1 MMTQLSTSQTQ
12 LSCQT
17 PGREYRWTDI
27 PAAVWIQIAVLA
39 ILFGWFFGQ
48 DLWGMVHRWIN
59 DSSWSHG
66 FLIPLFS
73 LYFLHQKKDLLL
85 SNSYQPNWKL
95 GIPVLI
101 FFLLLYPL
109 NIVQF
114 KFAYGRPILMVGTLG
129 AMVLFLGGW
138 SLLRLT
144 WLPVGFLFFAIP
156 LPDRLYSQ
164 MTIPLRQMAA
174 VAATWVLNLIPNLT
188 ATANG
193 VVIDVVYK
201 GQLLSP
207 GLDVAEACSGMRL
220 LMAFVALGVAMAYL
234 HERPIWQRLVLLLST
249 IPIAILCNVV
259 RVTITG
265 LIYILW
271 NPEYAKGIYHE
282 MLGLMMLPLAFG
294 FYGILAWLM
303 GNLYTDEEE
312 VQSDL
317 IIRRIE
323 SSMAKEP
330 KP

>member
-1 MMTQLSTSQTQ
+1 MSHLSSSQAQTSVQA
-12 LSCQT
+12 S
-17 PGREYRWTDI
+17 GREYRWAEI
-27 PAAVWIQIAVLA
+27 SIAVWLQIAVLA

-48 DLWGMVHRWIN
+48 DLWGMVNRWRT

-73 LYFLHQKKDLLL
+73 LYFLHQKKDLIL
-85 SNSYQPNWKL
+85 SNTYRPSWKFGL
-95 GIPVLI
+95 P
-101 FFLLLYPL
+101 LLVFCIALYPL

-114 KFAYGRPILMVGTLG
+114 KFAYGRPILMVATLG
-129 AMVLFLGGW
+129 AIVLFLGGW
-138 SLLRLT
+138 RLLRLI
-144 WLPVGFLFFAIP
+144 WLPVAFLFFAIP

-174 VAATWVLNLIPNLT
+174 KAATAVLNLIPDLT

-193 VVIDVVYK
+193 VVIDVIYK
-201 GQLLSP
+201 GQPLSP

-234 HERPIWQRLVLLLST
+234 HERPVWQRLVLLAST

-265 LIYILW
+265 LIYVLW
-271 NPEYAKGIYHE
+271 DPQYAQGFYHD
-282 MLGLMMLPLAFG
+282 MLGLLMLPLAFG

-303 GNLYTDEEE
+303 SNLYTDEEDGE
-312 VQSDL
+312 SDL
-317 IIRRIE
+317 IIRRKQSAAAGE
-323 SSMAKEP
+323 DNS
-330 KP
+330 

>member
-1 MMTQLSTSQTQ
+1 MLFRS
-12 LSCQT
+12 
-17 PGREYRWTDI
+17 
-27 PAAVWIQIAVLA
+27 AAVV
-39 ILFGWFFGQ
+39 
-48 DLWGMVHRWIN
+48 
-59 DSSWSHG
+59 
-66 FLIPLFS
+66 
-73 LYFLHQKKDLLL
+73 
-85 SNSYQPNWKL
+85 
-95 GIPVLI
+95 
-101 FFLLLYPL
+101 
-109 NIVQF
+109 
-114 KFAYGRPILMVGTLG
+114 
-129 AMVLFLGGW
+129 
-138 SLLRLT
+138 
-144 WLPVGFLFFAIP
+144 
-156 LPDRLYSQ
+156 
-164 MTIPLRQMAA
+164 
-174 VAATWVLNLIPNLT
+174 ATWVLNLIPDLT

-201 GQLLSP
+201 GQMLSP

-271 NPEYAKGIYHE
+271 NPEYAKGIYHD

-303 GNLYTDEEE
+303 SNLYTDEED

>member
-1 MMTQLSTSQTQ
+1 M
-12 LSCQT
+12 SCQT

-27 PAAVWIQIAVLA
+27 PASVWLQIAVLV

-48 DLWGMVHRWIN
+48 DLWGMVNRWTN

-95 GIPVLI
+95 GVPLLI
-101 FFLLLYPL
+101 FLLLLYPL

-138 SLLRLT
+138 NLFRLT

-174 VAATWVLNLIPNLT
+174 EVATWVLNLIPDLT

-201 GQLLSP
+201 GQPLSP

-234 HERPIWQRLVLLLST
+234 HERPIWQRMVLLLST

-271 NPEYAKGIYHE
+271 NPEYAKGIYHD